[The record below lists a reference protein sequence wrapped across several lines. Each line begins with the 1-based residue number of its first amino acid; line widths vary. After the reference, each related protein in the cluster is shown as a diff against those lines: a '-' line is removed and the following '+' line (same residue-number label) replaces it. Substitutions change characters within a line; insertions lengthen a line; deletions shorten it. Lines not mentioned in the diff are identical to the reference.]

1 MVHHELSSII
11 HSFSSL
17 ICKIRLYPAVW
28 ARSIKN
34 IKSPCIRG
42 TSSLSQRLWP
52 SDCHFLSPQRL
63 GGQKYQQ
70 CFCLSFPICMM
81 RNMIEDPPYVGIKCD
96 PESREFI
103 WHIIGTEN
111 CERWATAQPQA
122 GSTVCGEP
130 TTAPDHPTPP
140 ACRMLALLPT
150 LCVSSSWRGQPSC
163 PAQNR
168 LPDTYPGYVL
178 WFAAKRENILKH
190 KRAEVT
196 GSTNVE
202 SPRDAKSFLAPHFLW
217 RPLKLQKDG
226 ALGFPPLGSGFA
238 VRRSEHICDFLP

>member
-1 MVHHELSSII
+1 MHMGYVFPESEALA
-11 HSFSSL
+11 
-17 ICKIRLYPAVW
+17 IRLSLPVPTETGGPEIPTMLLPQLPHLHDEKHDW
-28 ARSIKN
+28 A
-34 IKSPCIRG
+34 
-42 TSSLSQRLWP
+42 
-52 SDCHFLSPQRL
+52 
-63 GGQKYQQ
+63 
-70 CFCLSFPICMM
+70 
-81 RNMIEDPPYVGIKCD
+81 PPHGGIKCD
-96 PESREFI
+96 PESRESI
-103 WHIIGTEN
+103 WHIIGNEN
-111 CERWATAQPQA
+111 CERWATAQPQV
-122 GSTVCGEP
+122 GSAVRGEP

-150 LCVSSSWRGQPSC
+150 LCVSSFWRGQPSC
-163 PAQNR
+163 PAQNK

-217 RPLKLQKDG
+217 SPLKLQKDG

-238 VRRSEHICDFLP
+238 ERRSEHRCDFLPWL